1 MKIRDSLRLGVIA
14 LSAALAA
21 GQVAV
26 AGQTNGALP
35 VSATVINNC
44 ILTAG
49 AMAFGN
55 YDPASANG
63 PGGANAPLQ
72 AVGSITMYCTLDA
85 VVAVNLDQGLHP
97 TGGSTAA
104 APQRQMLNQTTAGI
118 YLDYFLYSDNAYS
131 TVWGNTVGTA
141 VADTGSGLAQTL
153 NVYGSVPASQ
163 NVPAASYADTVTV
176 YMNF

>member
-1 MKIRDSLRLGVIA
+1 MKSRNWVRAGIIT
-14 LSAALAA
+14 LSAALGA

-26 AGQTNGALP
+26 AGQTTGSLP
-35 VSATVINNC
+35 VTATVINNC
-44 ILTAG
+44 VLTAG

-63 PGGANAPLQ
+63 TGGADANLQ
-72 AVGSITMYCTLDA
+72 AVGSITMVCTLGA
-85 VVAVNLDQGLHP
+85 TVAVELDQGLHP

-104 APQRQMLNQTTAGI
+104 IPARQMLNQTTAGI
-118 YLDYFLYSDNAYS
+118 FLAYSLFSDNAYS
-131 TVWGNTVGTA
+131 VIWGDTVGTD
-141 VADTGSGLAQTL
+141 VADTGSGLAQTID
-153 NVYGSVPASQ
+153 VYGSVGAGQ